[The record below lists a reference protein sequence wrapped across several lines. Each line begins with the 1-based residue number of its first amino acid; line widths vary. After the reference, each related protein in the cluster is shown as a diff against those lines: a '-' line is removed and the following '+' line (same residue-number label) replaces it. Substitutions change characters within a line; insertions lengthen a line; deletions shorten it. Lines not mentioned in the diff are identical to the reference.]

1 MLNSKTGLLLA
12 VAGLLAG
19 HYVYLHDLVV
29 GGSVIEMGP
38 ASWTIAGVALVVALA
53 GLCLVWCGRKATA
66 P

>member
-12 VAGLLAG
+12 VAGLLVG

-29 GGSVIEMGP
+29 GGSVIQMGP
-38 ASWTIAGVALVVALA
+38 ASWTIAAVALVVALA
-53 GLCLVWCGRKATA
+53 GLCLVWCGGKDAA